1 MDEGTVGI
9 LVLIIISIIVSIATH
24 AVVANFSRALV
35 ISVIISCVAFQ
46 VAAFIHIGYLDKFFI
61 IAVITTSFII
71 GIISALVGLPFY
83 LKRKKSS

>member
-1 MDEGTVGI
+1 MNEGTVGI
-9 LVLIIISIIVSIATH
+9 LVLIIISIIVSIVTH
-24 AVVANFSRALV
+24 AMVANFSRALV

-61 IAVITTSFII
+61 ITMITTSFII